1 MNNRPPVVAILG
13 HVDHG
18 KTTLLDTIRK
28 SNITEREHGG
38 ITQKI
43 GGYEIDTGIK
53 GYPTSKI
60 TFIDTPGHEAFSLLR
75 SRGANVAD
83 IAILIVD
90 GRDSLMPQTIES
102 ISHIKSAG
110 IPYVIAIN
118 KMDVA
123 GANAAKVQKDLLK
136 YEVVTESHG
145 GKIPVVEIVAK
156 SGKGV
161 PELLETILLIASDKN
176 LKYDTANPP
185 KAFILETKK
194 DRRGVVVT
202 AIIKEGRLKVG
213 DTVYA
218 ESQPTKIR
226 SIINDT
232 GKQINMAEPSLPFE
246 ILGFSE
252 APEVGT
258 VITSAPSEEKIA
270 ESHTQTNVP
279 LDLAQLYSQKPQ
291 RKKLNLIIK
300 VDSQGSL
307 DAINGSLDGNENINI
322 ILSSVGAIN
331 KSDIFLAKTTKSIVV
346 GFAVKPDAEVR
357 QTAKQEKVVI
367 KTYEIIYEL
376 LEELLEVSELLKEK
390 EENEK
395 NIKGE
400 AKILAN
406 FIIENEKVYG
416 IQISKGKANLGDN
429 IEAYRNNSLIGKAKL
444 ISLKIRAKSVDEV
457 RRGQESG
464 ILLNPQLDLRV
475 GDVVK
480 FIL

>member
-28 SNITEREHGG
+28 SDLTKREHGG

-43 GGYEIDTGIK
+43 GGYEIDTGYK

-60 TFIDTPGHEAFSLLR
+60 TFIDTPGHEAFSHLR

-83 IAILIVD
+83 IAILIID
-90 GRDSLMPQTIES
+90 AHDSLMPQTIES

-110 IPYVIAIN
+110 IPMVVALN

-123 GANAAKVQKDLLK
+123 GANAEKVQKDLLK
-136 YEVVTESHG
+136 HEVITELHG
-145 GKIPVVEIVAK
+145 GKVPVVQIVAT

-161 PELLETILLIASDKN
+161 PELLETILLISSDIN
-176 LKYDTANPP
+176 LQYDPAKPP
-185 KAFILETKK
+185 IAYIIETKK
-194 DRRGVVVT
+194 DRRGVVIS
-202 AIIKEGRLKVG
+202 AIIKEALLKVG
-213 DTVYA
+213 DAIYA
-218 ESQPTKIR
+218 DTLPAKIR
-226 SIINDT
+226 SIIDDREQ
-232 GKQINMAEPSLPFE
+232 QIKEAHPSMPFE

-252 APEVGT
+252 TPEVGALIRNT
-258 VITSAPSEEKIA
+258 AVEGKKAAATEISTG
-270 ESHTQTNVP
+270 P
-279 LDLAQLYSQKPQ
+279 LDIHQLYAHKEEG
-291 RKKLNLIIK
+291 KKLNLIIK
-300 VDSQGSL
+300 TDSQGSL
-307 DAINGSLDGNENINI
+307 DAIKGSLAGNENINI
-322 ILSSVGAIN
+322 VLGGVGAIH

-346 GFAVKPDAEVR
+346 GFAVKPDSEVR
-357 QTAKQEKVVI
+357 QIAKQEKVVI

-376 LEELLEVSELLKEK
+376 LEELLEVSDLIKEK

-395 NIKGE
+395 NSKGE

-406 FIIENEKVYG
+406 FIIEGEKVYG
-416 IQISKGKANLGDN
+416 IQMVKGKVNLGDN
-429 IEAYRNNSLIGKAKL
+429 IDAYRNNNLIGKAKL
-444 ISLKIRAKSVDEV
+444 ISLKIRAKPVEEV
-457 RRGQESG
+457 RRGQEAG

-480 FIL
+480 FIV